1 MKVGPFMPLKYVP
14 VIPEGARAGQRT
26 GGRPSW
32 LDRGLQSS
40 SVAVP
45 DSPGS
50 FQTTGQ
56 SVRYTRG
63 YRVSR
68 HRAVKRASSG
78 DSLRLS
84 RDLDEQL
91 SDLPEAAAEFG
102 IPEPP
107 TSLVEEVRRILWNLR
122 SGTSVR
128 CLVYLMPD
136 GAVAV
141 DVRGMR
147 PDGIFISIRGDG
159 SAHCSGETEGKVW
172 RKTYPSSQELP
183 DDTLLDELWRLRSGV
198 SKE

>member
-45 DSPGS
+45 DSPG
-50 FQTTGQ
+50 FIPDHGQ

-91 SDLPEAAAEFG
+91 SDLRRRLRNSGFPNPRLPWSRRSAAFFG
-102 IPEPP
+102 ICDRDLSQMFGVPHA
-107 TSLVEEVRRILWNLR
+107 RW
-122 SGTSVR
+122 
-128 CLVYLMPD
+128 
-136 GAVAV
+136 
-141 DVRGMR
+141 RGGGGCPWDASR
-147 PDGIFISIRGDG
+147 WHLHQHQG
-159 SAHCSGETEGKVW
+159 
-172 RKTYPSSQELP
+172 
-183 DDTLLDELWRLRSGV
+183 
-198 SKE
+198 

>member
-1 MKVGPFMPLKYVP
+1 MRAGPFMTLKYVP
-14 VIPEGARAGQRT
+14 ITHESARGGQRT
-26 GGRPSW
+26 RGRPSW
-32 LDRGLQSS
+32 LDRGLRSS

-45 DSPGS
+45 DSSGS
-50 FQTTGQ
+50 FRATGP
-56 SVRYTRG
+56 SARHARRYC
-63 YRVSR
+63 VSR

-78 DSLRLS
+78 GFLQLS

-91 SDLPEAAAEFG
+91 SDLPGAAAEFG
-102 IPEPP
+102 IPEPS

-141 DVRGMR
+141 DVRGRR

-159 SAHCSGETEGKVW
+159 SAHCSGEIQGKVW

-198 SKE
+198 SED